1 MPYLTK
7 AANSLMNKEWP
18 DQPNATQFIAYS
30 DEMKARVLERMA
42 QGAIVHLELTDEL
55 WKGERAVKI

>member
-1 MPYLTK
+1 
-7 AANSLMNKEWP
+7 MNKEWP